1 MIDTAVAIH
10 LRDQSSEVM
19 RRVSTLDEP
28 PSISIISQVELE
40 NGVYAKP
47 DLADLRRLAVDVLLA
62 RIEVLPFDAQAVA
75 VYRRIVA
82 ARGYSRRRVADRM
95 IAATA
100 IVHDLTLI
108 TMNGRDFSDIPGLAL
123 TIWPNPVS

>member
-1 MIDTAVAIH
+1 
-10 LRDQSSEVM
+10 M

>member
-1 MIDTAVAIH
+1 LIDTAVAIH
-10 LRDQSSEVM
+10 LRDQSSEVTDLL
-19 RRVSTLDEP
+19 STLDEP

-40 NGVYAKP
+40 NGVYAKS
-47 DLADLRRLAVDVLLA
+47 DLVDLRRRAVDLLLA

-75 VYRRIVA
+75 VYRGIVA

-108 TMNGRDFSDIPGLAL
+108 TMNGRDFGDIPGLAL
-123 TIWPNPVS
+123 TIWPSPAG